1 MLSPYKGN
9 FRVTSVQGM
18 RWGKMHQGLDM
29 VGEDKMIYAIEG
41 GTVVVSSII
50 TDKNNAAWAFGN
62 RVMIRGDDGKYIMY
76 NHLSRRIVMQGQRVE
91 EGTLIGVEGGTGNC
105 VPAGASHLH
114 IELRDR
120 QGAPYKALPIAPYM
134 GIPNAVM
141 YHTKEEQEDMERVL
155 QMIASKADFD
165 QPAAAI
171 TAMKTLRHRFP
182 KDFWDKIYRAMT

>member
-9 FRVTSVQGM
+9 FRVTSIQGP

-29 VGEDKMIYAIEG
+29 VGTDKNIYAVAAG
-41 GTVVVSSII
+41 VVVVSSII
-50 TDKNNAAWAFGN
+50 TDKNNPAWAFGN
-62 RVMIRGDDGKYIMY
+62 RVMVRGDDGKYIMY
-76 NHLSRRIVMQGQRVE
+76 NHLSRRTVSQGQRVE
-91 EGTLIGVEGGTGNC
+91 VGTQVGVEGGTGNC

-120 QGAPYKALPIAPYM
+120 QGSPYTALPIAPYL

-141 YHTKEEQEDMERVL
+141 YHTAKEEDTIDSVL
-155 QMIASKADFD
+155 KKIADKAKFD